1 MEKSK
6 EDIVEGLKNLI
17 KIKLLSDKR
26 ISEESLIPWKSS
38 ILTKADKKV
47 STLKT
52 IIKLFK
58 SNSILKQID
67 VMNCLEAV
75 QRNFF

>member
-6 EDIVEGLKNLI
+6 ENIVEGLKNLI
-17 KIKLLSDKR
+17 KIKLLSDKK